1 MKTDLLKIYSKQ
13 PDERVIRRIVDILKA
28 GGIIVY
34 PTDTVYSFGCDIH
47 QQKAIEKIARI
58 KSLDVKKHH
67 FTFVFDSISSSSA
80 YTKTISNKIFKLLKK
95 NTPGPFTFLL
105 NANNTVPHL
114 LKGKK
119 KTIGIRIPNHII
131 PQKIVQHLASPIIS
145 TSVYDEDEMIEYTT
159 NPELIAEK
167 YDGLVD
173 AVVDGG
179 IGNLYASTIVDC
191 LQDDFQIIRQGLG
204 DLEI

>member
-1 MKTDLLKIYSKQ
+1 MKTELLKIYPKQ
-13 PDERVIRRIVDILKA
+13 PDERLLRRVVDIIKA
-28 GGIIVY
+28 GGIVVY

-47 QQKAIEKIARI
+47 QTKAIEKIARI

-80 YTKTISNKIFKLLKK
+80 YTKAISNKVFKLIKK
-95 NTPGPFTFLL
+95 NTPGAFTFVL
-105 NANNTVPHL
+105 NASNTVPHL

-119 KTIGIRIPNHII
+119 KTIGIRIPNHTI
-131 PQKIVQHLASPIIS
+131 PQKLVEYLDGPIIS

-173 AVVDGG
+173 CVIDSGAGQ
-179 IGNLYASTIVDC
+179 LYASTVVDC
-191 LQDDFQIIRQGLG
+191 LQDDFEIIRQGLG
-204 DLEI
+204 QLEI

>member
-1 MKTDLLKIYSKQ
+1 MKTELLKIYPKQ
-13 PDERVIRRIVDILKA
+13 PDERMLRRVVDILKA
-28 GGIIVY
+28 GGIVVY

-47 QQKAIEKIARI
+47 QAKAIERIARI

-67 FTFVFDSISSSSA
+67 FTFVFDSISSSST
-80 YTKTISNKIFKLLKK
+80 YTKTISNKVFKLIKK
-95 NTPGPFTFLL
+95 NIPGPFTFVL

-131 PQKIVQHLASPIIS
+131 PQKIVEYLDGPIIS
-145 TSVYDEDEMIEYTT
+145 TSVYDEDEMKEYTT

-173 AVVDGG
+173 CVIDSGAGQ
-179 IGNLYASTIVDC
+179 LYASTVVDC
-191 LQDDFQIIRQGLG
+191 LQDDFEIIRQGLG
-204 DLEI
+204 QLEI